1 MKAPSS
7 HMKKYRIRKE
17 YRTRIR
23 LTCGGCLTVIIV
35 IIAAICRCSCSCS
48 SHHKDA
54 DTLVDR
60 GYRLNEHLTNEN
72 AGGAEFEE
80 MDSVIARYL
89 RRWEINGAQLAI
101 SRNDSLVYARGFG
114 KADEGVAMQPSHIM
128 RMASVSKLVTAVGV
142 MKLSSAIA
150 KIF

>member
-17 YRTRIR
+17 YRTRVR
-23 LTCGGCLTVIIV
+23 LTCGGCLTIIIV

-60 GYRLNEHLTNEN
+60 RYRLNEHLTNEN

-114 KADEGVAMQPSHIM
+114 KADEGVTMQPSHIM

-142 MKLSSAIA
+142 MKLRDMGRL
-150 KIF
+150 

>member
-17 YRTRIR
+17 YRTRVR
-23 LTCGGCLTVIIV
+23 LTCGGCLTIIIV

-72 AGGAEFEE
+72 AGGVEFEE

-89 RRWEINGAQLAI
+89 RRWEIN
-101 SRNDSLVYARGFG
+101 V
-114 KADEGVAMQPSHIM
+114 
-128 RMASVSKLVTAVGV
+128 
-142 MKLSSAIA
+142 
-150 KIF
+150 